1 MTGWRW
7 LGSVLGLVLALV
19 GVTAT
24 GLVLLD
30 RDRAVDRLDADR
42 ASAVRVA
49 RDVVAGMVTIDGPTA
64 ASNLDRISGETTE
77 PLRGQLTSFSKV
89 FETILRQGQVRSA
102 GSVGDAGVERIDSS
116 TATVLL
122 SVNATVKNSQVP
134 NGAVRSFRMVVALR
148 SDGGRWLASSVDVQA

>member
-1 MTGWRW
+1 
-7 LGSVLGLVLALV
+7 
-19 GVTAT
+19 
-24 GLVLLD
+24 
-30 RDRAVDRLDADR
+30 
-42 ASAVRVA
+42 
-49 RDVVAGMVTIDGPTA
+49 
-64 ASNLDRISGETTE
+64 
-77 PLRGQLTSFSKV
+77 
-89 FETILRQGQVRSA
+89 VRSA